1 METLQVP
8 LSDDWGG
15 CSDEVVGG
23 NHPFVVQ
30 VLKELKKYQVKSNN
44 WLKKGAAILKSFA
57 IICIHYVFSKIK
69 TFNDVSELIQET

>member
-23 NHPFVVQ
+23 NHPSVVQ

-44 WLKKGAAILKSFA
+44 
-57 IICIHYVFSKIK
+57 
-69 TFNDVSELIQET
+69 